1 MSSSEEHDLD
11 LSFEEVLRS
20 RINSLERFAIEQISD
35 VMETHQDLQEK
46 VNNKM
51 MGDMAAIKF
60 ELEFLKSYI
69 ADQDQVIEELRK
81 QLEVKGSSA
90 PTHSEVQDKWPA
102 SSERGDNKQ
111 WRIFKG
117 HLEGGLGSLVH
128 HNNLQAIPGKKKN
141 QSHPS

>member
-1 MSSSEEHDLD
+1 MSSSEGDDLD

-35 VMETHQDLQEK
+35 VMETHRDLQEK

-69 ADQDQVIEELRK
+69 ADQDQEIEELRK
-81 QLEVKGSSA
+81 QLEEKGSSA
-90 PTHSEVQDKWPA
+90 PTHSEVQDKCPA

-111 WRIFKG
+111 
-117 HLEGGLGSLVH
+117 
-128 HNNLQAIPGKKKN
+128 
-141 QSHPS
+141 

>member
-1 MSSSEEHDLD
+1 MSSSEGDDLD

-69 ADQDQVIEELRK
+69 ADQDQEIEELRK

-90 PTHSEVQDKWPA
+90 PTHSEVQDK
-102 SSERGDNKQ
+102 
-111 WRIFKG
+111 
-117 HLEGGLGSLVH
+117 
-128 HNNLQAIPGKKKN
+128 
-141 QSHPS
+141 